1 MWKKYHH
8 EEQKHWAPLSQ
19 TDKFSMRDVGKIFK
33 KLREMFQY
41 FIREGKPHLLCN
53 FMVYIFIMNTIATL
67 HYLLIYR
74 KLYKAHEFIDYTGAD
89 KKR

>member
-1 MWKKYHH
+1 MWKNTTMKN
-8 EEQKHWAPLSQ
+8 KDTGSPLSQ

-53 FMVYIFIMNTIATL
+53 FMVYIFIMNTIAAL
-67 HYLLIYR
+67 HYLLTYHE
-74 KLYKAHEFIDYTGAD
+74 LYIAHEFIDYTGAD

>member
-41 FIREGKPHLLCN
+41 FICNSKP
-53 FMVYIFIMNTIATL
+53 FSQ
-67 HYLLIYR
+67 
-74 KLYKAHEFIDYTGAD
+74 KL
-89 KKR
+89 

>member
-1 MWKKYHH
+1 
-8 EEQKHWAPLSQ
+8 
-19 TDKFSMRDVGKIFK
+19 
-33 KLREMFQY
+33 MFQY

-67 HYLLIYR
+67 RYLFTYR

>member
-8 EEQKHWAPLSQ
+8 EEQRHGYHFYKLTSSLWE
-19 TDKFSMRDVGKIFK
+19 MWERFK

-67 HYLLIYR
+67 RYLLTYR
-74 KLYKAHEFIDYTGAD
+74 KLYIAREFIDYTGAG